1 MTRFI
6 FFIISCLVKNKFFPF
21 YRVHHFF
28 VESSVGI
35 CRWTLFV
42 GMCNY
47 VCLYLLAIY
56 MFRFRTKQW
65 QETTYY
71 SIPDICRSHECH
83 LPYSYFWLVLTTVPW
98 ITLLYKAIT
107 TETSVIIDLS
117 NLTFTCIF
125 SRFIRTYVILAHL
138 FPVFLKF
145 LHVIESG

>member
-1 MTRFI
+1 
-6 FFIISCLVKNKFFPF
+6 
-21 YRVHHFF
+21 
-28 VESSVGI
+28 
-35 CRWTLFV
+35 
-42 GMCNY
+42 
-47 VCLYLLAIY
+47 

-65 QETTYY
+65 QETTFY
-71 SIPDICRSHECH
+71 SIPNICRSHECH

-145 LHVIESG
+145 LHVIESGLVDKSEFMSVSKVISMIENTCMSCMYGKVIIYNIW